1 MPINFVAPEV
11 LVGPARDGFAAHG
24 FAQDDALEEMIGQF
38 YKVHQKRFDNY
49 FQKRRPTHAIFSRQ
63 AMEQFAQTGLESDHF
78 FAIRPFSPAERV
90 SILTHLKEQNETNP
104 NFCLYFFAGVSSAAH
119 GNLPVRGRGH
129 DAHRGRYGLR
139 PFRRALGGDDYPDR
153 VQPEIQ
159 GVFHSRSAGKQGAR
173 PRRRRRR
180 SRI

>member
-1 MPINFVAPEV
+1 
-11 LVGPARDGFAAHG
+11 
-24 FAQDDALEEMIGQF
+24 MIGQF

-104 NFCLYFFAGVSSAAH
+104 NFCLYFFKPGYRQPRTEIACTRARARCSPWPIRITTFPA
-119 GNLPVRGRGH
+119 RT
-129 DAHRGRYGLR
+129 
-139 PFRRALGGDDYPDR
+139 RRC
-153 VQPEIQ
+153 
-159 GVFHSRSAGKQGAR
+159 
-173 PRRRRRR
+173 
-180 SRI
+180 